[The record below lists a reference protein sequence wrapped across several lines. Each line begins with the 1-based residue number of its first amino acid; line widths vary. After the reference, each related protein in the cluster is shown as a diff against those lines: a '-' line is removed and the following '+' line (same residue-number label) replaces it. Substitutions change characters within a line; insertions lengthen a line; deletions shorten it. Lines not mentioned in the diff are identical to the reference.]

1 MRLRQFAILIEELQ
15 AAAKTM
21 PPDELYDMVVERSGY
36 VRALE
41 EKNTAED
48 AARIENVQELKSNI
62 IAFAKE
68 AENPT
73 LAGFLDEV
81 ALYTDLDN
89 YDQSMPTVSR
99 S

>member
-15 AAAKTM
+15 EQAKTM
-21 PPDELYDMVVERSGY
+21 PPDELYDLVVERSGY

-48 AARIENVQELKSNI
+48 AARIENVQELKSTI
-62 IAFAKE
+62 IASSSKGPMILRSRDSSTRSRSI
-68 AENPT
+68 PT
-73 LAGFLDEV
+73 SI
-81 ALYTDLDN
+81 TTT
-89 YDQSMPTVSR
+89 SPWTVSR